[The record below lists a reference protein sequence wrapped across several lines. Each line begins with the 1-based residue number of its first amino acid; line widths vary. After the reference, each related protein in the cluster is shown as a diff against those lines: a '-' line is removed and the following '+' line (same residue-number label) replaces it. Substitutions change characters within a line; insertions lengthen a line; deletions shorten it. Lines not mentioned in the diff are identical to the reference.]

1 MDKKK
6 KGILKKACQGKGGL
20 FKDTIKEIPK
30 TIKRAKDKVI
40 DFTSDAMSYPTRMK
54 YKWMG
59 DKADRQA
66 KIIKT
71 ARAYDDAPDRNSD
84 GTLSD
89 AYKFRS
95 ASKDI
100 KERLREEKRKLI
112 EKNKNK

>member
-6 KGILKKACQGKGGL
+6 KGILKRVLGQIRGGA
-20 FKDTIKEIPK
+20 KKI
-30 TIKRAKDKVI
+30 KDKVI
-40 DFTSDAMSYPTRMK
+40 DKTSDAMSYPTRMK

-71 ARAYDDAPDRNSD
+71 ARAYDDASNQNSD
-84 GTLSD
+84 ETLSD
-89 AYKFRS
+89 AYKFRN